1 MVRKFFEYS
10 VTLNADRI
18 EVLKTNKINF
28 SNCNSSAGDWRFCSF
43 TQSYTLEAAFYKDE
57 RQSRR
62 VDYFNLRS
70 HGLINTD
77 PRHFTKTTSFG
88 MAVKTDYTMYL
99 FTYFSN
105 INRLFAS
112 IVKKNRLPLN
122 NRFGGQLKF
131 FGGNQGKYISFVW
144 FDNWLFASHFSTAS
158 DVTYG
163 AKTAHMCA
171 RSLSKVLR
179 EPPVVRRESK
189 LRWRAKT
196 WTRN

>member
-1 MVRKFFEYS
+1 MTDFFVRFYRGILWKP
-10 VTLNADRI
+10 
-18 EVLKTNKINF
+18 
-28 SNCNSSAGDWRFCSF
+28 RFIRASEPPCWLLQFAIS
-43 TQSYTLEAAFYKDE
+43 
-57 RQSRR
+57 R
-62 VDYFNLRS
+62 VDQHWS
-70 HGLINTD
+70 
-77 PRHFTKTTSFG
+77 RHFTKTTSFD
-88 MAVKTDYTMYL
+88 MAVKTDYAMCL

-179 EPPVVRRESK
+179 ELPVVRRESNQK
-189 LRWRAKT
+189 HEQGANVLFSRSW
-196 WTRN
+196 

>member
-10 VTLNADRI
+10 VILNADRI
-18 EVLKTNKINF
+18 EILKTNKINF
-28 SNCNSSAGDWRFCSF
+28 SICNSSVDDWRFCSF
-43 TQSYTLEAAFYKDE
+43 IQSYTLEAAFYKDE

-70 HGLINTD
+70 LD
-77 PRHFTKTTSFG
+77 
-88 MAVKTDYTMYL
+88 MAVKTDYAMCL

-179 EPPVVRRESK
+179 ELPVVRCESK
-189 LRWRAKT
+189 LFAEEQHEQGTNVLFSRSW
-196 WTRN
+196 